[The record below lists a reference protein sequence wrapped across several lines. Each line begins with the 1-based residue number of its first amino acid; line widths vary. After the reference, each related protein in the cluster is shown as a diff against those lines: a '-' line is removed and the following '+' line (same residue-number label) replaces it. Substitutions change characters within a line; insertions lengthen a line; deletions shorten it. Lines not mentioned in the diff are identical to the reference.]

1 MNSQSWKRLFTPNIR
16 SKPDS
21 KISILGN
28 KTIIRP
34 KKRKDIEN
42 DFQWRTD
49 TELSDL
55 SDKHHPNEA
64 WLKFDSSFATDDYT
78 YDDDWL
84 DGAKGT
90 IKLAYK
96 KQRQEAIKKGVSY
109 NLSLIHI
116 SEPTRP
122 Y

>member
-55 SDKHHPNEA
+55 D
-64 WLKFDSSFATDDYT
+64 ATVP
-78 YDDDWL
+78 
-84 DGAKGT
+84 
-90 IKLAYK
+90 I
-96 KQRQEAIKKGVSY
+96 
-109 NLSLIHI
+109 NLSYEQFERISVNELSKSSQWSEKFSIENHEKKHI
-116 SEPTRP
+116 GNCMYYDVNRWEKSC
-122 Y
+122 

>member
-49 TELSDL
+49 TVASKSDNSVSRSEEHTSELQSQD
-55 SDKHHPNEA
+55 
-64 WLKFDSSFATDDYT
+64 
-78 YDDDWL
+78 
-84 DGAKGT
+84 
-90 IKLAYK
+90 
-96 KQRQEAIKKGVSY
+96 
-109 NLSLIHI
+109 
-116 SEPTRP
+116 
-122 Y
+122 

>member
-1 MNSQSWKRLFTPNIR
+1 MTRTNLYVHVNIV
-16 SKPDS
+16 D
-21 KISILGN
+21 
-28 KTIIRP
+28 
-34 KKRKDIEN
+34 KKVLSHPTEVPEHWSNIHS
-42 DFQWRTD
+42 FSSLTD

-96 KQRQEAIKKGVSY
+96 SRDKKQLRKVF
-109 NLSLIHI
+109 HI
-116 SEPTRP
+116 TA
-122 Y
+122 